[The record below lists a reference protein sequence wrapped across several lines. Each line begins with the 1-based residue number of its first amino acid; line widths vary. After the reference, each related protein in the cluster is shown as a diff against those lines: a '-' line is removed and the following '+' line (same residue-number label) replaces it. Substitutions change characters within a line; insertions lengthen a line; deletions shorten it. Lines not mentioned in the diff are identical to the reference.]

1 MISKLVVAIFCSFSS
16 LPWNRQFG
24 FYCHNVKFYNIPW
37 FILHETILQIIHVIS
52 EAAEKNKK
60 TAVGQARSY
69 RWELQIQIY
78 TNTQTFT
85 KFEKYLNISPTQGRG
100 QYNLSLKCNNWT
112 RWCCIL
118 HFQFHRCI
126 TSTTCAVA
134 QNQNLLRSH
143 YIVQRDCLL
152 WSMYN
157 ILLQYLYVQLMYKIW
172 IQHLLQP
179 MYNIFMYNIC
189 YNTVLHP
196 SHCLLLAPHRPGS
209 ALAWPT
215 PSQYTGTPGLYG
227 SALSWILAA
236 VMAGYRDF
244 CEYRH
249 PKEEFTEDEV
259 EDDEKEFTE
268 DESDEGNCVPYQDH
282 HPEEK
287 YNQPTQ
293 IHHHYYYAPVTT
305 SYHHHH
311 HVHYGGDESDASVTD
326 ESDASVTDDGYE
338 EEEGK
343 DATQKS
349 QTRVNKVST
358 WKACSPRQEQQGKQD
373 GGKRRDEYKY
383 KDKATTEQTKRR
395 RTKNTN
401 QLKTN

>member
-1 MISKLVVAIFCSFSS
+1 
-16 LPWNRQFG
+16 
-24 FYCHNVKFYNIPW
+24 
-37 FILHETILQIIHVIS
+37 
-52 EAAEKNKK
+52 
-60 TAVGQARSY
+60 
-69 RWELQIQIY
+69 
-78 TNTQTFT
+78 
-85 KFEKYLNISPTQGRG
+85 
-100 QYNLSLKCNNWT
+100 
-112 RWCCIL
+112 
-118 HFQFHRCI
+118 
-126 TSTTCAVA
+126 
-134 QNQNLLRSH
+134 
-143 YIVQRDCLL
+143 
-152 WSMYN
+152 
-157 ILLQYLYVQLMYKIW
+157 
-172 IQHLLQP
+172 
-179 MYNIFMYNIC
+179 
-189 YNTVLHP
+189 
-196 SHCLLLAPHRPGS
+196 
-209 ALAWPT
+209 
-215 PSQYTGTPGLYG
+215 
-227 SALSWILAA
+227 
-236 VMAGYRDF
+236 MAGYRDF
-244 CEYRH
+244 RDYRH

-268 DESDEGNCVPYQDH
+268 DESEDESDEGNCVPYQGH
-282 HPEEK
+282 HPEGK